1 MAKRKHYSLKIP
13 VFNLQKEKTNE
24 VELPKIFNTP
34 VRHDVIKR
42 AVVSFQSKRFQPQ
55 GRNPMAG
62 KRTTAESRGTGHG
75 IARVPRLKGSSR
87 AAFGVSIVGGHA
99 AFPPTS
105 KKNIV
110 KRINKKEKRL
120 AIRSG
125 IAATAVKELVEKR
138 GHKFQKVEK
147 LPIVVNDELES
158 LEKTSDVKNFL
169 ENMDLWEDVE
179 RADRRKVRAG
189 KGKMRGRKNK
199 KGKGPLIVV
208 SKNNGIFY
216 AARNLPGV
224 DIVEVGDLNVDLLAP
239 GAHPG
244 RLTIWTM
251 SAILELDNVWRG

>member
-1 MAKRKHYSLKIP
+1 MKIP
-13 VFNLQKEKTNE
+13 IINLQNENKGE
-24 VELPKIFNTP
+24 VERPKVFDTP

-42 AVVSFQSKRFQPQ
+42 AVIALQSTKFQPQ
-55 GRNPMAG
+55 GRSLMAG

-87 AAFGVSIVGGHA
+87 AAFGVSIVGGHQ
-99 AFPPTS
+99 AFPPLS
-105 KKNIV
+105 EKNIE

-138 GHKFQKVEK
+138 GHKVQHVEQ
-147 LPIVVNDELES
+147 LPIVVSDELES
-158 LEKTSDVKNFL
+158 LQKTRDVKEFL
-169 ENMDLWEDVE
+169 IALEIWNDVE
-179 RADRRKVRAG
+179 RADRKTVRAG
-189 KGKMRGRKNK
+189 KGKMRGRKYK

-208 SKNNGIFY
+208 GKDNGIGF

-224 DIVEVGDLNVDLLAP
+224 EVTDVYGLNAELLSP

-244 RLTIWTM
+244 RLVVWTQSAFEQLDEIWM
-251 SAILELDNVWRG
+251 E

>member
-1 MAKRKHYSLKIP
+1 MKVP
-13 VFNLQKEKTNE
+13 VVNLQNENTGE
-24 VELPKIFNTP
+24 VEVPKVFSTP

-42 AVVSFQSKRFQPQ
+42 AVIALQSTRFQPQ
-55 GRNPMAG
+55 GRDPMAG

-99 AFPPTS
+99 AFPPLS
-105 KKNIV
+105 EKVIV

-138 GHKFQKVEK
+138 GHKVQQVEQ
-147 LPIVVNDELES
+147 LPIVVSDELES
-158 LEKTSDVKNFL
+158 LEKTRDVKEFLTSLELWSDVK
-169 ENMDLWEDVE
+169 

-189 KGKMRGRKNK
+189 KGKMRGRKHK

-208 SKNNGIFY
+208 GEDNGIGF

-224 DIVEVGDLNVDLLAP
+224 EVTDVYGLNAELLAP

-244 RLTIWTM
+244 RLVIWTQ
-251 SAILELDNVWRG
+251 SAIEQLDEVWME

>member
-1 MAKRKHYSLKIP
+1 VKVP
-13 VFNLQKEKTNE
+13 VVNLQNENTGE
-24 VELPKIFNTP
+24 VEVPKVFSTP

-42 AVVSFQSKRFQPQ
+42 AVIALQSTRFQPQ
-55 GRNPMAG
+55 GRDPMAG

-99 AFPPTS
+99 AFPPLS
-105 KKNIV
+105 EKIIV

-138 GHKFQKVEK
+138 GHKIQKVEQ
-147 LPIVVNDELES
+147 LPIVVSDALES
-158 LEKTSDVKNFL
+158 LDKTRDVKQFL
-169 ENMDLWEDVE
+169 KSLELWSDVE
-179 RADRRKVRAG
+179 RANRRKVRAG
-189 KGKMRGRKNK
+189 LGKMRGRKHK

-208 SKNNGIFY
+208 GEDNGIGF

-224 DIVEVGDLNVDLLAP
+224 EVSNVYGLNAELLAP

-244 RLTIWTM
+244 RLVIWTQ
-251 SAILELDNVWRG
+251 SAIEQLDEVWMD

>member
-1 MAKRKHYSLKIP
+1 VKVP
-13 VFNLQKEKTNE
+13 VVNLQNENTGE
-24 VELPKIFNTP
+24 VEVPKVFSTP

-42 AVVSFQSKRFQPQ
+42 AVIALQSTRFQPQ
-55 GRNPMAG
+55 GRDPMAG

-99 AFPPTS
+99 AFPPLS
-105 KKNIV
+105 EKIIV

-138 GHKFQKVEK
+138 GHKVQQLDQ
-147 LPIVVNDELES
+147 LPIVVSDELES
-158 LEKTSDVKNFL
+158 LEKTRDVKDFL
-169 ENMDLWEDVE
+169 TSLELWSDVE
-179 RADRRKVRAG
+179 RADRRTVRAG
-189 KGKMRGRKNK
+189 RGKMRGRKHK

-208 SKNNGIFY
+208 GEDNGIGF

-224 DIVEVGDLNVDLLAP
+224 EVSNVYGLNAELLAP

-244 RLTIWTM
+244 RLVIWTQ
-251 SAILELDNVWRG
+251 SAIEQLDEVWMD

>member
-1 MAKRKHYSLKIP
+1 MKVP
-13 VFNLQKEKTNE
+13 VINLQKENTGE
-24 VELPKIFNTP
+24 VEIPKVFSTP

-42 AVVSFQSKRFQPQ
+42 AVIALQSTRFQPQ
-55 GRNPMAG
+55 GRDPMAG
-62 KRTTAESRGTGHG
+62 KRTSAESRGTGHG

-99 AFPPTS
+99 AFPPLS
-105 KKNIV
+105 EKNII

-138 GHKFQKVEK
+138 GHKVQQVEQ
-147 LPIVVNDELES
+147 LPIVVSDELES
-158 LEKTSDVKNFL
+158 LEKTRDVKQFL
-169 ENMDLWEDVE
+169 ETLEIWSDVE

-189 KGKMRGRKNK
+189 KGKMRGRKHK

-208 SKNNGIFY
+208 SEDNGIGY

-224 DIVEVGDLNVDLLAP
+224 DIVDIYGLNAELLAP

-244 RLTIWTM
+244 RLVIWTQ
-251 SAILELDNVWRG
+251 SAIEQLDKVWME

>member
-1 MAKRKHYSLKIP
+1 MAKSRYNTMKIP

-24 VELPKIFNTP
+24 IELPKVFNTP

-42 AVVSFQSKRFQPQ
+42 AVVSLQSRRFQSQ
-55 GRNPMAG
+55 GRDAMAG

-75 IARVPRLKGSSR
+75 IARVPRLRGSNR

-99 AFPPTS
+99 SFPPIS
-105 KKNIV
+105 KKKII
-110 KRINKKEKRL
+110 KRINKKENRL

-125 IAATAVKELVEKR
+125 IAATAVKKLVEKR
-138 GHKFQKVEK
+138 GHKVQKVE
-147 LPIVVNDELES
+147 LFPIVVSDELES
-158 LEKTSDVKNFL
+158 LKKTRDVKDFL
-169 ENMDLWEDVE
+169 ENMDLWKDIE

-189 KGKMRGRKNK
+189 KGKMRGRKHK

-208 SKNNGIFY
+208 SENNGIVY
-216 AARNLPGV
+216 AARNIPGV
-224 DIVEVGDLNVDLLAP
+224 DIVEVNNLNVELLAP

-251 SAILELDNVWRG
+251 SAILKIDNIWME

>member
-1 MAKRKHYSLKIP
+1 MKIP
-13 VFNLQKEKTNE
+13 VINLQNEKTGE
-24 VELPKIFNTP
+24 VELPKVFGTP
-34 VRHDVIKR
+34 VRHDVIKK
-42 AVVSFQSKRFQPQ
+42 AVVHLQSTRFQPQ
-55 GRNPMAG
+55 GRDPMAG

-99 AFPPTS
+99 AFPPRS
-105 KKNIV
+105 EKVIV
-110 KRINKKEKRL
+110 KRINKKEKRF

-138 GHKFQKVEK
+138 GHKFMSEQ
-147 LPIVVNDELES
+147 LPIVVSNELES
-158 LEKTSDVKNFL
+158 LEKTKDVEAVFQAIGIQ
-169 ENMDLWEDVE
+169 EDVE

-189 KGKMRGRKNK
+189 KGKMRGRKHK

-208 SKNNGIFY
+208 SKDNGIGY

-224 DIVEVGDLNVDLLAP
+224 EISSVAGLNAELLAP

-244 RLTIWTM
+244 RLVIWSE
-251 SAILELDNVWRG
+251 SAFEEIDEVWMD